1 MTPQRPY
8 PGAAEDLAI
17 AVARLATIELILR
30 EGHSPFCKR
39 DGACRCRGSLASRV
53 IALCQWP

>member
-1 MTPQRPY
+1 MSPQHPA
-8 PGAAEDLAI
+8 PGAEEDRAI
-17 AVARLATIELILR
+17 LLARLATIELILR